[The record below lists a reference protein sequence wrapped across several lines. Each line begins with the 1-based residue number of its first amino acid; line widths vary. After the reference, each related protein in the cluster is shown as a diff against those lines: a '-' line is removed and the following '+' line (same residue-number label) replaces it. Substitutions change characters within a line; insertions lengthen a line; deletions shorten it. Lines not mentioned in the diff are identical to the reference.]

1 MGLVRSRFGT
11 SGLAGSFDLISCHD
25 GRTRRRIQF
34 IVVME
39 FDDFDIR
46 QIRSDFCRELHHQ
59 DGTDGKVRR
68 NEDAG
73 LLFQCQGVEFIAL
86 VCCQARRTDDHVDAV
101 FDAGLGV
108 VEDDF
113 RRREIDDD
121 IRFDIVQGGAQ
132 VIADGQA

>member
-1 MGLVRSRFGT
+1 MEKFG
-11 SGLAGSFDLISCHD
+11 
-25 GRTRRRIQF
+25 
-34 IVVME
+34 
-39 FDDFDIR
+39 
-46 QIRSDFCRELHHQ
+46 
-59 DGTDGKVRR
+59 
-68 NEDAG
+68 AG

-86 VCCQARRTDDHVDAV
+86 VCRQARRTDDHVDTV

-121 IRFDIVQGGAQ
+121 IRFDVVQGGAQ